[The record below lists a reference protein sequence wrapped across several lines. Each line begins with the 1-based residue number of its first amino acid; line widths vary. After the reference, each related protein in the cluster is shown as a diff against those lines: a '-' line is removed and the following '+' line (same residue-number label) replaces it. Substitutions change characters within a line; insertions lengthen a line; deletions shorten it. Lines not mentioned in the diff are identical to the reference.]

1 MLRRW
6 VALLAG
12 AAVVVAASA
21 VGIGTAEASRPAT
34 QPYDKILKTSIRDI
48 QDFWSEQMPAVY
60 GARYAVLPSSHIH
73 AYTAKTAN
81 GRKRSVAA
89 IVDQVFDGFTG
100 AMPEI
105 NAGSQ

>member
-60 GARYAVLPSSHIH
+60 GVRYAVLPSSHIH
-73 AYTAKTAN
+73 AYTAKTDM
-81 GRKRSVAA
+81 SSITECAA
-89 IVDQVFDGFTG
+89 AAPRTRTSSTTPST
-100 AMPEI
+100 AH
-105 NAGSQ
+105 ST

>member
-12 AAVVVAASA
+12 AAMVVAASA

-48 QDFWSEQMPAVY
+48 QDFWSEQMPTVY
-60 GARYAVLPSSHIH
+60 GVRYAVPFESHPRVHGEDRHVVDHRVRGAAPRTRTSSTTPS
-73 AYTAKTAN
+73 TAH
-81 GRKRSVAA
+81 S
-89 IVDQVFDGFTG
+89 I
-100 AMPEI
+100 
-105 NAGSQ
+105 